1 MSILPCFH
9 VRLEAIDLKG
19 FIYSRATYGPKVGS
33 IVDEEIANYALEYAL
48 SKKPDYAEVRA
59 HNQVQDRIILRNDIT
74 ETYVSAVDTG
84 FCVRIMASG
93 GIGFA
98 STNRTSKEEARAVV
112 DLAYKYAKSA
122 GRKDKLV
129 FAEEKGVKTKWAAE
143 QKKKIENVAP
153 EERIS
158 VFKEVNKALASCGVK
173 VPAVMCQVFIDLITK
188 YFVNSE
194 GSRISSFAP
203 KIGAFIFVTV
213 AEQGKTEQAYEQ
225 FGYTGGWEAFDKWK
239 IQERMIHNAK
249 VLRDVITKAKA
260 VKPGDM
266 DLICGPEVTGIAAH
280 ESCGH
285 PMEAD
290 RILGREMSQA
300 GRSFIYKGGEFW
312 IGTRI
317 GSKAVTVVDDPT
329 IENSY
334 GFYPYD
340 DEGVKARPRFLYK
353 EGVINEFLHNRE
365 SAAKLGTRSNGSSRS
380 VNYDREAI
388 VRMANTFVAPGKFK
402 EEELIEDVK
411 QGVYM
416 KSFTEWNIDDKR
428 FNQRYVG
435 KEAYLI
441 KDGELQYP
449 VARPVIETTT
459 LKFWTAVDAVSE
471 KVEFDAATCGKG
483 DPSQGVPVYTGG
495 PCMRLRGVYV
505 K

>member
-1 MSILPCFH
+1 MPQG
-9 VRLEAIDLKG
+9 A
-19 FIYSRATYGPKVGS
+19 S
-33 IVDEEIANYALEYAL
+33 IVDEEIADFALEYAQ
-48 SKKPDYAEVRA
+48 SKNPDYAEVRA
-59 HNQVQDRIILRNDIT
+59 HSQVQDGIILRNDIT
-74 ETYVSAVDTG
+74 EAYVSAVDSG
-84 FCVRIMASG
+84 FCVRVMANG

-98 STNRTSKEEARAVV
+98 STNRWSREEARAVV
-112 DLAYKYAKSA
+112 DLAYKYANGA
-122 GRKDKLV
+122 NRRDKLV
-129 FAEEKGVKTKWAAE
+129 FAEERGVKTKWFAD

-158 VFKEVNKALASCGVK
+158 IFREVNKALASCGVK
-173 VPAVMCQVFIDLITK
+173 VPAVMCQVSVDLITK

-194 GSRISSFAP
+194 GSTISSFVP
-203 KIGAFIFVTV
+203 KIGAYLNITV
-213 AEQGKTEQAYEQ
+213 VEQGKTEQAYDQ
-225 FGYTGGWEAFDKWK
+225 FGYTGGWEALDEWK
-239 IQERMIHNAK
+239 IQEIMIHDAK
-249 VLRDVITKAKA
+249 VLRDVITRAKA

-266 DLICGPEVTGIAAH
+266 DLVCGPEVAGIAAH

-312 IGTRI
+312 LGTRI
-317 GSKAVTVVDDPT
+317 GSNAVTVVDDPT

-334 GFYPYD
+334 GFYSYD
-340 DEGVKARPRFLYK
+340 DEGVRARRRFLYK

-380 VNYDREAI
+380 VSYDREAI
-388 VRMANTFVAPGKFK
+388 VRMANTFVAPGEFE

-441 KDGELQYP
+441 KDGELEYP

-459 LKFWTAVDAVSE
+459 LKFWTAVDAVS
-471 KVEFDAATCGKG
+471 KDVKFDSATCGKG

-495 PCMRLRGVYV
+495 PCIRLRKVHV